1 MALRL
6 AAAVYA
12 GGFFAGA
19 QLDTSPWMW
28 ATVVVTETVWT
39 MCAAEET
46 TTIVEQGPVSTSIV
60 LANAV
65 LSDITIQPAS
75 SPAWCYSLPTPLSAL
90 DSIAL
95 SVDRASP
102 TAPSTA
108 SVADED
114 AVFFYVGDNA
124 TAPEYVGAL
133 VDGSPFLLDISSNAS
148 AAGHV
153 ALVSSATGETLV
165 FDAAG
170 MHRFA
175 PGCVAVS
182 SVLVAGFMEQ
192 MVDIVSQMPVAQSNV
207 FGQDSVAVAQKVA
220 RSKSAPKMAE
230 TNFTVVV
237 EVDDI
242 IDALLREPHVFFGPS
257 ECAFL
262 SRDDKA
268 GGDWTVLSWTCQFPG
283 ANSGEKACEA
293 AFHSW
298 LEPDGTIAT
307 STIIARTTVA
317 ATTVVELSPQCKP
330 ISNGHDLFLCLPQFV
345 RAAGA
350 PLTDLL
356 PGIDAQL
363 RRGLGWLAH
372 AAQAAVVDAAEVG
385 GKALCRVLHAAD
397 EYPVLFSDPGIAAAH
412 TIAMYVSPPVPT
424 IVETLASRTTRVTR
438 EPPRAVIPAVTAFPN
453 VTVPSFLPTAAGI
466 LTGIIGGFGSGLSRI
481 P

>member
-1 MALRL
+1 W
-6 AAAVYA
+6 
-12 GGFFAGA
+12 FFAGA
-19 QLDTSPWMW
+19 QIDTSPWIW
-28 ATVVVTETVWT
+28 ATMVVTETVWT
-39 MCAAEET
+39 ICAAEET
-46 TTIVEQGPVSTSIV
+46 TTIFEQGPVSTSII

-90 DSIAL
+90 DAIAL

-102 TAPSTA
+102 TATSTA

-182 SVLVAGFMEQ
+182 SVLVAGFMDQ
-192 MVDIVSQMPVAQSNV
+192 MVDIVSQMPVTQSNI
-207 FGQDSVAVAQKVA
+207 FGRDSVAVAQKLA
-220 RSKSAPKMAE
+220 RSKSVQKMAE

-257 ECAFL
+257 ECNFL

-268 GGDWTVLSWTCQFPG
+268 GGDWAVLSWTCQFPG

-298 LEPDGTIAT
+298 LEPGGTIAT
-307 STIIARTTVA
+307 STVI
-317 ATTVVELSPQCKP
+317 P

-350 PLTDLL
+350 PLTDLM

-363 RRGLGWLAH
+363 QRGLGWLAH
-372 AAQAAVVDAAEVG
+372 AAQAAVVDAAEAG

-397 EYPVLFSDPGIAAAH
+397 EYPVLFSDPGIGAAH

-453 VTVPSFLPTAAGI
+453 VTVPSF
-466 LTGIIGGFGSGLSRI
+466 
-481 P
+481 